1 MVNHKRWSTKR
12 ICFRITAFFFVYIT
26 DFPRVLYPD
35 IFKLLTDKTCSLL
48 NSVIDD
54 VNVSPSKL
62 NDYVIKINP
71 LSANPTKWSNTPK
84 QFVGKKISH

>member
-1 MVNHKRWSTKR
+1 MANHKRWSKL
-12 ICFRITAFFFVYIT
+12 FVYIT
-26 DFPRVLYPD
+26 DFPRGLYSD
-35 IFKLLTDKTCSLL
+35 IFKFLTDKTLL

-62 NDYVIKINP
+62 NDYVIKANP

-84 QFVGKKISH
+84 QFIGKKISH